1 MPQGERAL
9 GSPDIGEHDNGSG
22 KSETKSKTTHDGHKS
37 LAFNLQQPRNPQPE
51 AVCLACQ
58 SGPRRGFHRRLP
70 VLMLLSGSH
79 IASGPVCQVRKQG
92 TRSIPVGPLAR
103 SLPVTCAVAR
113 SMSPGRRMAA
123 SGVEIGY
130 LRRVPRRPPIERP
143 FPTVGSRFCG
153 PRDPRRGLPSSDRLD
168 HPFLASRIRELSR
181 RTTTVRLVASFRCA
195 GARKGSA
202 HRSPSFV
209 IMKSQPGRSPP
220 MRQVTS
226 LGSLPPSAYT
236 HRHRPSPHSAYDRP
250 PGSPHG
256 TARMP

>member
-1 MPQGERAL
+1 MSMMPEGERAL
-9 GSPDIGEHDNGSG
+9 SSPDIGEHDNGSG

-143 FPTVGSRFCG
+143 FPLSARASAGSRTLDAAYRLLTAWIILFS
-153 PRDPRRGLPSSDRLD
+153 PRAYVNSWAGRR
-168 HPFLASRIRELSR
+168 
-181 RTTTVRLVASFRCA
+181 RCA
-195 GARKGSA
+195 WWPLS
-202 HRSPSFV
+202 V
-209 IMKSQPGRSPP
+209 VPG
-220 MRQVTS
+220 
-226 LGSLPPSAYT
+226 
-236 HRHRPSPHSAYDRP
+236 
-250 PGSPHG
+250 
-256 TARMP
+256 